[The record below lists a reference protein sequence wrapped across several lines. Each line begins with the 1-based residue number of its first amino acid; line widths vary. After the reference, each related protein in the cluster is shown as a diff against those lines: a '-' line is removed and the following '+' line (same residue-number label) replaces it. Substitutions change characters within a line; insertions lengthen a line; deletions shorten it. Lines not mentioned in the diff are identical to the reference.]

1 MFVLGCD
8 RQKVRKYAIPVYE
21 GHSINKLQNDI
32 ILLILKIRKFGNIH
46 FVENL
51 IGDIYWNCYDDTS
64 LL

>member
-21 GHSINKLQNDI
+21 GHSINKL
-32 ILLILKIRKFGNIH
+32 ILKIRKFGNIH
-46 FVENL
+46 FVGNL